1 MRLPV
6 AVPPARHEILASY
19 LARLARL
26 HGLDPGELWHQVS
39 SPRPGTRRRDVD
51 PGRLAAI
58 TGRPAEHLI
67 GALPELHDPGP
78 GWQAWRHQPQPGCP
92 RCDARHD
99 GGPVTRLL
107 PHHRYVCTR
116 HRYWTGPPDAGQP
129 ATPLGP
135 ELAGIIQAQRR
146 HVRLLRR
153 YGTAATYD
161 AVLTGLLICGHLWT
175 DQPGDWPGPW
185 QRWTRRAEILI
196 PPGAESSQ
204 FSASRI
210 FAAAYPEAVT
220 LASLLA
226 SPAWRSLPRLAQPPR
241 RRPRPAAALHR
252 RDRAAAR
259 PARLPAPQHRRR
271 HRALDETRQLAAAQ
285 PAPHHIPADPRIP
298 IQPGPP
304 GHDQQANPP
313 AAPAQHRMVPAL
325 PPRRPRHPA
334 PRPHPA
340 GPDPGLV
347 TGDGRHHRHH
357 LGKPDHSA

>member
-6 AVPPARHEILASY
+6 AVPPARHETVASY
-19 LARLARL
+19 LARLASL
-26 HGLDPGELWHQVS
+26 HGLDPGELWYQVT

-58 TGRPAEHLI
+58 TGRPAVHLAR
-67 GALPELHDPGP
+67 ALPELRHPGP
-78 GWQAWRHQPQPGCP
+78 DWQAWRHQPQPGCP

-116 HRYWTGPPDAGQP
+116 HQYWIGPPDAGQP

-135 ELAGIIQAQRR
+135 GLAGIIQAQWR
-146 HVRLLRR
+146 HLRLLRR

-161 AVLTGLLICGHLWT
+161 AVLTGFLICGHLWT
-175 DQPGDWPGPW
+175 DWPGEWSGPW

-204 FSASRI
+204 FSAARI

-220 LASLLA
+220 LASLIA
-226 SPAWRSLPRLAQPPR
+226 SPAWRRLAAGDP
-241 RRPRPAAALHR
+241 
-252 RDRAAAR
+252 
-259 PARLPAPQHRRR
+259 
-271 HRALDETRQLAAAQ
+271 AQ
-285 PAPHHIPADPRIP
+285 PAGHHLPADPRIP

-304 GHDQQANPP
+304 SHDQQAKPP
-313 AAPAQHRMVPAL
+313 AARTQHRVVPAL

-340 GPDPGLV
+340 RPDPCLV
-347 TGDGRHHRHH
+347 TRDGRHRRHD
-357 LGKPDHSA
+357 LGQPDRAAPRPP